1 MTPLNQIFNITN
13 AEEFNQQALAVY
25 HHQASHNPVY
35 AKYLSTLNHHVDEAP
50 SLASI
55 PFLPIRFF
63 KSHQVITG
71 DKQYQTIF
79 KSSGTTGTTTSNHYI
94 KDITLYEK
102 SFLESFELFYGNP
115 EQYCILGLFPSYL
128 EREDSSLVFMANRL
142 IKESRHPE
150 SGFYLKDIKGLVEII
165 KKLEKAQQPTIL
177 FGVSFALLALAE
189 NYTLNLKHT
198 TIIETGGMKGR
209 RKEITRQ
216 ELHGILTSR
225 LKVKKIHS
233 EYSMTELL
241 SQAYSKGDG
250 RFQTPPWMKI
260 LVRDPYDPFS
270 YMPPGKTGGI
280 NIIDLANIHS
290 CAFIETQD
298 LGRVYEDG
306 TFEVMGRFD
315 ESDIRGCNLLI

>member
-13 AEEFNQQALAVY
+13 AEEFNQQAMAIY
-25 HHQASHNPVY
+25 HQQANHNPVY
-35 AKYLSTLNHHVDEAP
+35 AKYISTLNHHVNEEKG
-50 SLASI
+50 LASI
-55 PFLPIRFF
+55 PFIPIRFF
-63 KSHQVITG
+63 KSHRVITG
-71 DKQYQTIF
+71 DNQYQKIF
-79 KSSGTTGTTTSNHYI
+79 CSSGTTGKNTSNHYI

-102 SFLESFELFYGNP
+102 SFLESFELFYGKP
-115 EQYCILGLFPSYL
+115 EKYCVLGLLPSYL
-128 EREDSSLVFMANRL
+128 EREDSSLVYMVNRL
-142 IKESRHPE
+142 IKESGHPE
-150 SGFYLKDIKGLVEII
+150 SGFYLKDIKGLVDVL
-165 KKLEKAQQPTIL
+165 KKQEKAQQPAIL
-177 FGVSFALLALAE
+177 FGVSFALLDLAE
-189 NYTLNLKHT
+189 SYSLNLKHT
-198 TIIETGGMKGR
+198 IVIETGGMKGR
-209 RKEITRQ
+209 REEITRQ
-216 ELHGILTSR
+216 ELHSILISR
-225 LKVKKIHS
+225 LEVNKIHS

-250 RFQTPPWMKI
+250 RFQAPPWMKI

-306 TFEVMGRFD
+306 TFEVLGRFD